1 MRQKFAGP
9 YAEREMKLPILQYVD
24 PILRVRGKRVEKID
38 ERIREI
44 TQNMIETMHAA
55 NGVGLAAQQV
65 GEALQLT
72 VLDVSQVED
81 RPSAMKLNGEDVDPK
96 AAMPLVLINPELK
109 LAGETEL
116 ATEACLSFPEITGE
130 IERPKSVLARAR
142 TLDWSEL
149 EIEASG
155 LLGRAIQ
162 HEVDH
167 LNGILFIDRMNSAAK
182 AALSS
187 RLKRMQKETR
197 RGRRNRQVHAT
208 QSAL

>member
-1 MRQKFAGP
+1 
-9 YAEREMKLPILQYVD
+9 MKLPILQYGD
-24 PILRVRGKRVEKID
+24 PILRAKGKRIEKID
-38 ERIREI
+38 ERIREL

-81 RPSAMKLNGEDVDPK
+81 RPSTMKLNTEDVDPK
-96 AAMPLVLINPELK
+96 TAMPLVLINPELK
-109 LAGETEL
+109 LTGETEL
-116 ATEACLSFPEITGE
+116 ATEACLSFPEITGG
-130 IERPKSVLARAR
+130 IERSKSIIARAR
-142 TLDWSEL
+142 TLDGSEI

-197 RGRRNRQVHAT
+197 LGRTNRQLHAT

>member
-1 MRQKFAGP
+1 
-9 YAEREMKLPILQYVD
+9 MKLPILQYGD
-24 PILRVRGKRVEKID
+24 PVLRAKGKRIEKID
-38 ERIREI
+38 ERIRQLI
-44 TQNMIETMHAA
+44 QDMIETMYAA

-72 VLDVSQVED
+72 VIDVSQVED
-81 RPSAMKLNGEDVDPK
+81 RPSTMKLNGKDVDPRT
-96 AAMPLVLINPELK
+96 AMPLVLINPEIK

-116 ATEACLSFPEITGE
+116 AMEACLSFPEISGG
-130 IERPKSVLARAR
+130 IERARSVIARAQ
-142 TLDWSEL
+142 TLGDGRI

-197 RGRRNRQVHAT
+197 RGRTSRQLHT
-208 QSAL
+208 NQSAL